1 MPATKVGCTNGRV
14 SLSHIYELSA
24 SPSSLSELLQVPVTS
39 QRLPTNV
46 LVLVLDLS
54 SPSTMC
60 QTALQWLTSVRKVA
74 TEALKKLKKAKAGEV
89 SLPELLSAQRDVR
102 MQLGYAQRGGQA
114 VPPVAVTAG
123 AKEAQPQSEQA
134 ESSLPAHAL
143 WDPRVCAHLQRTLPE
158 HPDRAMLSATWSTM
172 ENEVQIQE
180 DTRLSMPL
188 LIVGNK
194 WDALKNEEGPKRRA
208 VLSALRYVAHAWGAS
223 LVVCSMGGQGA
234 SKSGDKAWAAMQAA
248 RQMML
253 AAAFG
258 LPART
263 GMTCDSECVHPP
275 ILPAGADSLDSI
287 LQAVGTSASVRRSD
301 LEGGPFAARLKVLEA
316 GIHQYYPPAAPSG
329 GQRASS
335 TGAGSVVPARQGPD
349 GRWTFLDAA
358 ATLAPEPVM
367 DGIRQQKYEELAKM
381 QAAAKADGKR
391 APLDVKGLLSP
402 APKQD
407 KGAVAEA

>member
-1 MPATKVGCTNGRV
+1 M
-14 SLSHIYELSA
+14 
-24 SPSSLSELLQVPVTS
+24 TS

-54 SPSTMC
+54 TPSTLC
-60 QTALQWLTSVRKVA
+60 QTALQWLTAVRKVA
-74 TEALKKLKKAKAGEV
+74 TDALKKLKKAKAGEV

-102 MQLGYAQRGGQA
+102 CSMGYAQRGGQPI
-114 VPPVAVTAG
+114 PPVPVQ
-123 AKEAQPQSEQA
+123 AQAQSEQA
-134 ESSLPAHAL
+134 DSTLPAHAV

-158 HPDRAMLSATWSTM
+158 HPDRAMLCCTWTSM
-172 ENEVQIQE
+172 EGEQQVQE
-180 DTRLSMPL
+180 DTRCPMPL
-188 LIVGNK
+188 LILGNK

-208 VLSALRYVAHAWGAS
+208 VLGTLRYIAHAWGAS
-223 LVVCSMGGQGA
+223 LAVCSMGGQGA

-258 LPART
+258 LPPRT
-263 GMTCDSECVHPP
+263 GMTGDSECVHPP
-275 ILPAGADSLDSI
+275 IIPAGADSLEAI
-287 LQAVGTSASVRRSD
+287 LQALGSSVTVRRAE
-301 LEGGPFAARLKVLEA
+301 LEAGPFAARLKVLEA
-316 GIHQYYPPAAPSG
+316 GIHQYYPPAAPLNA
-329 GQRASS
+329 QRGS
-335 TGAGSVVPARQGPD
+335 TSAAATVIPARQGPD
-349 GRWTFLDAA
+349 GRWVFLDAA

-402 APKQD
+402 APKQERSS
-407 KGAVAEA
+407 AAEA